1 MSDSETRG
9 RQRITEIY
17 VNGMAGID
25 PDIPTDFEELESEAF
40 EAMSEEAWGYV
51 KGSASSEGTAA
62 SNTEAFDRWRI
73 LPKMLRGVDERDLSV
88 ELFDTE
94 YDVPALLAPIG
105 VQSIYD
111 DDGELAV
118 AEGAAAQNVPM
129 CVSTVSSY
137 TMEEIAE
144 ELGDT
149 PRWFQLYWSPNRDLA
164 KSFLD
169 RAEEAGYEAIVVT
182 VDTPLVGWRP
192 RDLQN
197 GYLPFLEGEGLAN
210 YFSDPVFRELLDV
223 DPEENTLQA
232 AQTFLDVFGDAG
244 LTWDDLDW
252 LREQTD
258 LPIIVKGIL
267 DPADAERAIVHGA
280 DGIVVSNHGGRQVD
294 GSVAAVEML
303 PSVVEAVGDETTVL
317 FDSGIRTG
325 SHAIK
330 ALALGADAVL
340 LGRPYIYGLALD
352 GANGV
357 ETVLKN
363 FLAEF
368 DLTMG
373 LAGHDTAADLDEEA
387 LVHEDEL
394 P

>member
-25 PDIPTDFEELESEAF
+25 PDLPTDFETLEAEAF
-40 EAMSEEAWGYV
+40 EAMSDEAWGYV

-62 SNTEAFDRWRI
+62 SNTAAFERWRI
-73 LPKMLRGVDERDLSV
+73 LPRMLRGVESRDLSV
-88 ELFDTE
+88 ELFGNE
-94 YDVPALLAPIG
+94 YDVPVLLAPIG

-111 DDGELAV
+111 DDGERAV
-118 AEGAAAQNVPM
+118 ARGAAAQDVPM

-144 ELGDT
+144 DLGET
-149 PRWFQLYWSPNRDLA
+149 PRWFQLYWSPNRELA
-164 KSFLD
+164 ASFLD
-169 RAEEAGYEAIVVT
+169 RAEDAGYEAVVVT

-210 YFSDPVFRELLDV
+210 YFSDPVFRDLLDV
-223 DPEENTLQA
+223 APEENTVAA
-232 AQTFLDVFGDAG
+232 AQQFLDVFGDAG

-252 LREQTD
+252 LRDQTD
-258 LPIIVKGIL
+258 LPVIVKGIL
-267 DPADAERAIVHGA
+267 DPADARRAIDHGA
-280 DGIVVSNHGGRQVD
+280 DGVVVSNHGGRQVD
-294 GSVAAVEML
+294 GAVAAVEML
-303 PSVVEAVGDETTVL
+303 PAVVDAVGDETTVL

-340 LGRPYIYGLALD
+340 LGRPYVYGLALD

-357 ETVLKN
+357 ETVLQN

-368 DLTMG
+368 DLTLG
-373 LAGHDTAADLDEEA
+373 LAGHDSVADLDREA
-387 LVHEDEL
+387 LIHEDEL